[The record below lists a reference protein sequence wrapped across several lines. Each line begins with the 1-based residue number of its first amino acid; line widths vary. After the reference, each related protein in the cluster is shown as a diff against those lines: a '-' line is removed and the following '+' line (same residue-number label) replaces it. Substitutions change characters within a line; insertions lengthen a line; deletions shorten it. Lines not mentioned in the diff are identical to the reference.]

1 MKLSP
6 QMSAELRKEVK
17 AFNRKRKRLLEK
29 GVIKSLLPEKASVRA
44 LKNAYR
50 DSESLQARLDQMA
63 KLSSRGKI
71 IENKKG
77 VKGTENLF
85 AYRKAEAQQMVKIYE
100 QELQSTKAMKTKYKS
115 GKSSHMRTLR
125 AKIKYLSKDPENMD
139 ARALYQQAS
148 NTLTPEKLYGKNLI
162 YRENYINKLYEYA
175 SIGDIDEEYVDKL
188 VKKLDR
194 VPLEDF
200 YNITKA
206 NPELSDVLEFMVESP
221 PSRKGI
227 KSARPRYDS
236 KDMGNKFIDLY
247 NSIDNI
253 LANSNIDYI

>member
-6 QMSAELRKEVK
+6 EMNAELRKEVK
-17 AFNRKRKRLLEK
+17 AFNRKRKRLMQK

-50 DSESLQARLDQMA
+50 DTESLQARLDQMA
-63 KLSSRGKI
+63 KLSSKGKI

-100 QELQSTKAMKTKYKS
+100 QEIQSTKAIKTKYRSAKA
-115 GKSSHMRTLR
+115 SHLRTLR
-125 AKIKYLSKDPENMD
+125 AKVKYLSKDPENMD
-139 ARALYQQAS
+139 ARGLFQQAS
-148 NTLTPEKLYGKNLI
+148 NTLTPEKLYKKNVI
-162 YRENYINKLYEYA
+162 YRDNYINKLYEYA
-175 SIGDIDEEYVDKL
+175 EIGEIDKEYVDRL

-200 YNITKA
+200 YNITKS
-206 NPELSDVLEFMVESP
+206 NPELKDVLDFMVDSP
-221 PSRKGI
+221 PKQKGI

-236 KDMGNKFIDLY
+236 QDMGEKFIDLY
-247 NSIDNI
+247 NNIDNI